1 MTRPRPTAA
10 QRPSAY
16 SFPGAGKLLTLP
28 ECAAQECCMEP
39 VDPKDPKATK
49 ERRPWQP
56 RMGDG
61 QDFNPMVRVT
71 APGGD
76 VAPEPTLEQ
85 VEEQTEESEAREDDP
100 EPIKIP

>member
-1 MTRPRPTAA
+1 MRPLATGHAA
-10 QRPSAY
+10 DLVGLRA
-16 SFPGAGKLLTLP
+16 ALLVP
-28 ECAAQECCMEP
+28 AACYGGIAAFG
-39 VDPKDPKATK
+39 VYA
-49 ERRPWQP
+49 RRPWQP

-85 VEEQTEESEAREDDP
+85 IEEQSE
-100 EPIKIP
+100 